1 MILIFQSESYRVSN
15 IFLRGMKNNSFSV
28 SNKASINQSKV
39 KASIFNH
46 NTMFN
51 TQARG
56 GNNLIVTSMTASNH
70 EQIIPQQ
77 IPLEVPN
84 KAITTGFPWKKTLL
98 LATSFVGMLIYK
110 SNPTIAS
117 TGGLASLI
125 DYAKLT
131 DTGFLQS
138 FSIIFVSELGDKTFF
153 IASLLA
159 AKYGRFVS
167 FTGSLAALSV
177 MTIISVVIGQLF
189 HAVPSSI
196 SKGIPFDDY
205 IAVAAFAYFGV
216 KTLYEAI
223 KMDPEDKSGLE
234 GEQAEAEELIN
245 EVSTKES
252 NTNAKKSNI
261 IKQILQTFSLVF
273 AGEIG
278 DKSFLSTIALSA
290 ALNPFAVAFG
300 AIAAHGVATA
310 VAVIGGAFMSKYL
323 SEKLIGYIG
332 GSLFIIFA
340 ITTAFGLF

>member
-28 SNKASINQSKV
+28 NNKASINQNKV

-46 NTMFN
+46 YTMYN

-56 GNNLIVTSMTASNH
+56 SNLVTAMTASNH
-70 EQIIPQQ
+70 EQIVPQQ
-77 IPLEVPN
+77 IPQDVPN
-84 KAITTGFPWKKTLL
+84 KAITTAFPWKKALL

-110 SNPTIAS
+110 SNPTVAS

-252 NTNAKKSNI
+252 NNNAKKSSNI